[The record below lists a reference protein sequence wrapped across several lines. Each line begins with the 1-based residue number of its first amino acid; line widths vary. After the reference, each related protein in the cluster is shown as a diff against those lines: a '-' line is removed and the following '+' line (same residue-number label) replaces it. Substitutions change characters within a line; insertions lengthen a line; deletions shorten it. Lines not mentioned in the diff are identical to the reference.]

1 MAAPPVKSTPPAIPA
16 PPQRNRQ
23 LALGVVI
30 ALLFGL
36 LAFRGYGNGLGARP
50 TETVPPALTDLN
62 RADRAQLEQVPGIG
76 PGLAKRIDDH
86 RREKGLFRSVEELRQ
101 VRGIGTATLDKV
113 RAYFHVD
120 PATVPPIEP
129 SLEPLVL
136 ERRPLAAPSTT
147 SFRTPTTGKLQPGDP
162 PIDINAADSAEL
174 VRIPGVGPV
183 TAQSILA
190 ARADRPFASVDDLDR
205 VRGIG
210 PKTLEKIRPYVTV
223 K

>member
-1 MAAPPVKSTPPAIPA
+1 MDASPGQPQPPPAA
-16 PPQRNRQ
+16 NHRGAQ

-50 TETVPPALTDLN
+50 TQVVQPALTDLN
-62 RADRAQLEQVPGIG
+62 RADRAQLEQIPGIG

-86 RREKGLFRSVEELRQ
+86 RRDKGPFRSVEELRQ
-101 VRGIGTATLDKV
+101 VRGIGPATLDKV
-113 RAYFHVD
+113 RAYLHVE
-120 PATVPPIEP
+120 TPPEP

-136 ERRPLAAPSTT
+136 ERRPPPASPTLAARATA
-147 SFRTPTTGKLQPGDP
+147 TGKLQPGDP
-162 PIDINAADSAEL
+162 PIDVNAADAADL

-183 TAQSILA
+183 TAQNILA
-190 ARADRPFASVDDLDR
+190 ARSDRPFSSVNDLDR
-205 VRGIG
+205 VKGIG
-210 PKTLEKIRPYVTV
+210 AKTLEKIRPYVIV

>member
-1 MAAPPVKSTPPAIPA
+1 MDAPTTKTQPPATPA
-16 PPQRNRQ
+16 PIHRSRQ
-23 LALGVVI
+23 LALGVII

-50 TETVPPALTDLN
+50 TQVVPPALTDLN
-62 RADRAQLEQVPGIG
+62 SADRAQLEQVPGIG

-86 RREKGLFRSVEELRQ
+86 RRAKGPFRSVEELRQ
-101 VRGIGTATLDKV
+101 VRGIGPATLDKV

-120 PATVPPIEP
+120 PTSLPPVEP

-136 ERRPLAAPSTT
+136 ERRPLGAPSTPT
-147 SFRTPTTGKLQPGDP
+147 ARTASAVKIQPGDP
-162 PIDINAADSAEL
+162 PIDVNSADSAEL

-190 ARADRPFASVDDLDR
+190 ARADRRFASIDDLDR

-210 PKTLEKIRPYVTV
+210 PKTLEKIRPYVIV

>member
-1 MAAPPVKSTPPAIPA
+1 MDAPSSKTPPLATPA
-16 PPQRNRQ
+16 PAQRSRQ
-23 LALGVVI
+23 LALGVI
-30 ALLFGL
+30 ITLLFGL

-50 TETVPPALTDLN
+50 TQAVPPALTDLN

-86 RREKGLFRSVEELRQ
+86 RRAKGPFRSVEELRQ
-101 VRGIGTATLDKV
+101 VRGIGAATLDKV

-120 PATVPPIEP
+120 PPSLPPEEP
-129 SLEPLVL
+129 TLEPLVL
-136 ERRPLAAPSTT
+136 ERRPLAAPP
-147 SFRTPTTGKLQPGDP
+147 RTPSAGKLQPGDP
-162 PIDINAADSAEL
+162 PIDVNAADLAAL
-174 VRIPGVGPV
+174 IRIPGVGPV

-190 ARADRPFASVDDLDR
+190 ARTDRPFASVDDLDR

-210 PKTLEKIRPYVTV
+210 PKTLEKIRPYVIV

>member
-1 MAAPPVKSTPPAIPA
+1 MDASASQPQPSPPASHRGA
-16 PPQRNRQ
+16 Q

-50 TETVPPALTDLN
+50 TQAVQPALTDLN
-62 RADRAQLEQVPGIG
+62 RADRAQLEQIPGIG

-86 RREKGLFRSVEELRQ
+86 RRDKGPFRSVEELRQ
-101 VRGIGTATLDKV
+101 VRGIGPATLDKV
-113 RAYFHVD
+113 RAYLHIE
-120 PATVPPIEP
+120 TPPSTEP

-136 ERRPLAAPSTT
+136 ERRPQSASPTLAAPTASK
-147 SFRTPTTGKLQPGDP
+147 GKLQPGDP
-162 PIDINAADSAEL
+162 PIDVNAADAADL

-183 TAQSILA
+183 TAQNILA
-190 ARADRPFASVDDLDR
+190 ARADRLFSSVNDLDR
-205 VRGIG
+205 VKGIG
-210 PKTLEKIRPYVTV
+210 PKTLERIRQYVVV